1 MLMNTSPAPNRGR
14 KLYLDALR
22 IIAIF
27 GVLFNHTNTK
37 GFALFTIATESVFF
51 PVYLFCAV
59 ACKVA
64 VPVFLMIS
72 GALLL
77 KKEEPVP
84 VIIKKR
90 FVKFLVI
97 LLLTALIIHLYFL
110 NWNLAKFSLRTF
122 LKQVYSINITSS
134 LWYLYAYLAYIL
146 TLPFLRRLA
155 GAMQPKD
162 YLYLTGLMVLVSV
175 LRTFELLALDYQIQY
190 NTNFDL
196 FTTAN
201 IVYYPL
207 MGHFLSNELRDEK
220 ITAKTAFL
228 AGAVGF
234 FFLIVNC
241 WLTCAWC
248 SHLGE
253 WEYTTCQKFM
263 HRFNFFP
270 AIALF
275 ILIRFVFMRID
286 LNQTLQKA
294 IMYLGSCTFG
304 IYLFERIY
312 REETLFVFD
321 LLAPYLPRFLA
332 CMIWVF
338 AAFLFGL
345 VVTAILKKIPVI
357 KKYI

>member
-1 MLMNTSPAPNRGR
+1 MLMNTSPAPNCGR

-37 GFALFTIATESVFF
+37 GFAIFTIATESVFF

-122 LKQVYSINITSS
+122 LKQVYSIHITSS

-175 LRTFELLALDYQIQY
+175 LRTFELLALDYQIHY
-190 NTNFDL
+190 NSNFDL

-207 MGHFLSNELRDEK
+207 MGHFLANELRDEQ
-220 ITAKTAFL
+220 ITAKTATL
-228 AGAVGF
+228 SGAVGF

-253 WEYTTCQKFM
+253 WEYTTCQSFL
-263 HRFNFFP
+263 HRFIFFP

-275 ILIRFVFMRID
+275 ILMRFAFMKID

>member
-1 MLMNTSPAPNRGR
+1 MNTSPAHNRGR

-22 IIAIF
+22 MIAIF

-37 GFALFTIATESVFF
+37 GFALFTIATESAFF
-51 PVYLFCAV
+51 PVYLFCAS
-59 ACKVA
+59 ACKIA

-77 KKEEPVP
+77 KKEEPVL

-97 LLLTALIIHLYFL
+97 LFFTALIIYLYFL
-110 NWNLAKFSLRTF
+110 NWNLEQFSLRTF
-122 LKQVYSINITSS
+122 LKLAYSSNITSS

-146 TLPFLRRLA
+146 TLPFLRKLA
-155 GAMQPKD
+155 AAMQPKD
-162 YLYLTGLMVLVSV
+162 YLYLTGMMVLVSV
-175 LRTFELLALDYQIQY
+175 LRTFELLALDYKIHNNEY
-190 NTNFDL
+190 FDM
-196 FTTAN
+196 FTTMN

-207 MGHFLSNELRDEK
+207 MGDFLANKLRDEK
-220 ITAKTAFL
+220 ITAKTTVISC
-228 AGAVGF
+228 AVGF

-241 WLTCAWC
+241 WLTCVWC
-248 SHLGE
+248 NTLGE
-253 WEYTTCQKFM
+253 WEYTTCSKFLN
-263 HRFNFFP
+263 RFIFFP
-270 AIALF
+270 AISLF
-275 ILIRFVFMRID
+275 IFMRFVFMRIN
-286 LNQTLQKA
+286 LSQTFEKA

-312 REETLFVFD
+312 RDETLFVFD

-332 CMIWVF
+332 CMIWVLV
-338 AAFLFGL
+338 AFLFGL
-345 VVTAILKKIPVI
+345 IVTAILKKIPFI